1 MVLSFLFIMPPSQ
14 DLSTDVTP
22 PSIREQ
28 LSTLIVI
35 STANVCRLDAI
46 ITQMAIVNTLIDIQT
61 GTMEKLI
68 LPPHP
73 LPPPNQQSRPP
84 TMLSLPLLP
93 PPKSI
98 PSSLSPQQQL
108 SSLRPPKSK
117 TIFGKIQPVTFNIQP
132 RDQPFSGFIP
142 LQTNF
147 SDLED
152 EVNFKGE
159 GIDMYPRPYLRPPLS
174 HPKTR
179 NGGNVLGRRTSCII
193 STTM

>member
-1 MVLSFLFIMPPSQ
+1 MPPRE
-14 DLSTDVTP
+14 DPSTDVTP

-28 LSTLIVI
+28 LSTLIAI
-35 STANVCRLDAI
+35 STANVRRLDAI
-46 ITQMAIVNTLIDIQT
+46 ITQMATINTLIDIQT
-61 GTMEKLI
+61 GTMAKLI
-68 LPPHP
+68 PPPPP

-84 TMLSLPLLP
+84 IMLSPPLPP

-108 SSLRPPKSK
+108 SSLQPPKSK
-117 TIFGKIQPVTFNIQP
+117 TIFGKIQPVTFNIQR
-132 RDQPFSGFIP
+132 RDQRFSGFIP

-159 GIDMYPRPYLRPPLS
+159 GIDMYPRPYLRPP
-174 HPKTR
+174 PWP
-179 NGGNVLGRRTSCII
+179 GPI
-193 STTM
+193 TTFCDTFMMLP